1 MPGLPFFDETAPGP
15 VRAPTIEIT
24 INSSG
29 GDSGGFGGMGDTASS
44 LLGAPSAPS
53 WADYLV
59 SLSLQQGFA
68 PNVDQ
73 VDLLIA
79 DNEGAPQA
87 ALGDRGTI
95 AIGAADAVEDLF
107 SGAIIAIERRGDR
120 MRRYRLGN
128 GSHDL
133 AQARINQSV
142 INMSVQ
148 DAISNAAS
156 QFNHSPQADVGG
168 SDEALPQIVFDDSST
183 LWDHCAYLAALRGA
197 NLWFDAADALQLA
210 DQLEQGDSVATFT
223 WGEDLLEA
231 SLWQRS
237 AHSGAITAFGGDR
250 IDGDFVLRKQ
260 ATPNRAEQGDGVP
273 ARFYRDG
280 LLQTQQDL
288 STRAAAAAL
297 YGQRQTSFSEIVV
310 SGSATLGPGRVVE
323 LASLPGGGDGN
334 YLIHRSHHTFDHNN
348 GWRTRLSISEASG
361 ASGLGGLAGGLL

>member
-1 MPGLPFFDETAPGP
+1 MPGLPFFDDAASGP
-15 VRAPTIEIT
+15 VRAPTIEVT
-24 INSSG
+24 ISSSG
-29 GDSGGFGGMGDTASS
+29 GDSGGFGGMADTASS

-59 SLSLQQGFA
+59 SLSLHQGFA

-87 ALGDRGTI
+87 SLGDRGTI
-95 AIGAADAVEDLF
+95 AIGAADALEDIF
-107 SGAIIAIERRGDR
+107 SGSIIAIERRGDR

-156 QFNHSPQADVGG
+156 DFNYSPQADVGG

-183 LWDHCAYLAALRGA
+183 VWDHCAYLAGLRGA
-197 NLWFDAADALQLA
+197 NLWFDATDALQLA

-231 SLWQRS
+231 NLWQRS

-250 IDGDFVLRKQ
+250 VDGDFVLRKQ
-260 ATPNRAEQGDGVP
+260 ATPNRAEQGDGLP
-273 ARFYRDG
+273 PRFYRDG

-297 YGQRQTSFSEIVV
+297 YGQRQTSVSEIVV
-310 SGSATLGPGRVVE
+310 SGSAALGPGRVVE
-323 LASLPGGGDGN
+323 LASLPDGGDGN

-361 ASGLGGLAGGLL
+361 ASGLGGLGGGLL